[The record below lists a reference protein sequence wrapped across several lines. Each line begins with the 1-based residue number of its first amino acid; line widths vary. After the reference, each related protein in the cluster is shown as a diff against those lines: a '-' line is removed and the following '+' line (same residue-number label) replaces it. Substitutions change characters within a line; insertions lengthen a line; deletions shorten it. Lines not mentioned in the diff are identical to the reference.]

1 MYSNTKEFPQ
11 QLLALWPKMKYKS
24 NQRSFCSSWVF
35 DEPVNDY
42 IYVYRVLAWNH
53 IAADLSLFYWLKSS
67 EITHGENA
75 MLHNQSWQ
83 ISIYIYVCV
92 CVCVDMTTL
101 VSRTYSWSTN
111 ACLERASDLS
121 ILFPRT
127 SKGIPPKEGFVN
139 SSCNSLREIGT
150 LSLSAA
156 STTYLSL
163 HPLMKGTE
171 E

>member
-1 MYSNTKEFPQ
+1 
-11 QLLALWPKMKYKS
+11 MKYRS
-24 NQRSFCSSWVF
+24 NLRSFCSSWVF
-35 DEPVNDY
+35 DEPVNDH

-53 IAADLSLFYWLKSS
+53 VAAYLPFFYWLESS
-67 EITHGENA
+67 EITHEENA
-75 MLHNQSWQ
+75 C
-83 ISIYIYVCV
+83 YVTQRIKTNFNICV
-92 CVCVDMTTL
+92 LCVYMTMF
-101 VSRTYSWSTN
+101 VSRAYSWSTN

-150 LSLSAA
+150 LSLSAT

-163 HPLMKGTE
+163 NPLMKGTE